1 MTGQAKHEWPTWAVI
16 ALVKMEHYNDKMRIK
31 DAHLKIVYILPVL
44 YFDDS
49 TRVKMDSKAGAI
61 NRRRFKAK
69 SSKSSRCVSF

>member
-1 MTGQAKHEWPTWAVI
+1 MI
-16 ALVKMEHYNDKMRIK
+16 ALDKVEHYNDEMRIK

-61 NRRRFKAK
+61 NRLRYKAK
-69 SSKSSRCVSF
+69 PSKSSRCVFFLEVYLL